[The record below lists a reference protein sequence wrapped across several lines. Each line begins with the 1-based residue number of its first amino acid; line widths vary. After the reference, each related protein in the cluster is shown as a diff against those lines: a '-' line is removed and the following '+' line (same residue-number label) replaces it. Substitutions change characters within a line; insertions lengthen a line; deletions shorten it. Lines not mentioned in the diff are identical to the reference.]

1 MLSNHLH
8 FNSVKILNRPAGPAA
23 NLTDPIFIMLRAAP
37 FHHELS
43 FPRPVWWDAD
53 LNGGAGG
60 WSLQGCHY
68 SQLLQGMLLFACNR
82 LGYYGLLQNRR
93 YLNAFAGDQLA
104 GARFRY
110 SPVAIYVGCAT
121 LFVCCW
127 LCIVSYVAGGRSIR
141 MPRRARHALVNTW
154 LALAALAFV
163 FGAGIY
169 QTEEWRRCRT
179 VGMAVHYFS
188 LCVLLWICVAVSNMY
203 KRMSRQD
210 RGGGGRHAVLG
221 GAEDSHGGGGGGGG
235 LSKST
240 AAHAA
245 AHSKPIMGVYLVGWG
260 IAMIICGISGSVNI
274 HEYASY
280 AYCFLRSGPA
290 LSALFV
296 PAGILVAFV
305 CILFACIRCSLAGG
319 GGAMDHSGGGGGSGS
334 GGGGD
339 GTEHGMHAV
348 HMSEGGTQVGLLGYR
363 PNRMYLMCA
372 NPCRPPST
380 WTWICWRR
388 RHCHS
393 SSTIACCC
401 TRRATAASASA
412 HRPPRRC

>member
-1 MLSNHLH
+1 
-8 FNSVKILNRPAGPAA
+8 
-23 NLTDPIFIMLRAAP
+23 MLRAAP

-60 WSLQGCHY
+60 WSLHGCHY

-110 SPVAIYVGCAT
+110 SPAAVYAGCGT

-127 LCIVSYVAGGRSIR
+127 LCIVTYVAAGRAIR

-163 FGAGIY
+163 FAAGIY
-169 QTEEWRRCRT
+169 QTEEWRRCRA

-203 KRMSRQD
+203 KRMSRQE
-210 RGGGGRHAVLG
+210 RGGGGGVRHAVLNQLS
-221 GAEDSHGGGGGGGG
+221 GAEDSGGHGHG
-235 LSKST
+235 LSKGGS
-240 AAHAA
+240 HAA
-245 AHSKPIMGVYLVGWG
+245 AAVAAANSKPIMGVYLVGWG

-280 AYCFLRSGPA
+280 AYCFLRTGPA

-319 GGAMDHSGGGGGSGS
+319 GSGGGLMDNSAGV
-334 GGGGD
+334 GGGA
-339 GTEHGMHAV
+339 EHGMHAV
-348 HMSEGGTQVGLLGYR
+348 HMSEGGTQVGFAYF
-363 PNRMYLMCA
+363 
-372 NPCRPPST
+372 
-380 WTWICWRR
+380 
-388 RHCHS
+388 
-393 SSTIACCC
+393 
-401 TRRATAASASA
+401 
-412 HRPPRRC
+412 